1 MWSLSCTIV
10 STLHHLTYSLHVL
23 YNNLEP
29 AALSTAVPSSHHTH
43 LKHRPYKQSCKHL
56 YGIRPQQA
64 LLHAPIGQYRSHDT
78 LLLIPCRV
86 YLILLLYPLLNIAL
100 SLDHSIIKPCS
111 SQAPLHI
118 VFLYLLMFWSWRDV
132 NFTLPY
138 NIVFTLL
145 ILIYYKYLLV
155 TLQYTSFEHF
165 SIQSSTL
172 QGDLTH
178 IAHLDIALVLLN
190 YFCFP
195 HHCHYQGLCC
205 CP

>member
-1 MWSLSCTIV
+1 MWSLSCTTV
-10 STLHHLTYSLHVL
+10 STLHHLAYSLHVL

-29 AALSTAVPSSHHTH
+29 AALSTVVPSSYHTH
-43 LKHRPYKQSCKHL
+43 LKHRLHKQSCKHL
-56 YGIRPQQA
+56 HGIRPQRA

-118 VFLYLLMFWSWRDV
+118 VFLYLLMFWSWCDV

-165 SIQSSTL
+165 SIQSSTS

-178 IAHLDIALVLLN
+178 ITHLDIALVLLN